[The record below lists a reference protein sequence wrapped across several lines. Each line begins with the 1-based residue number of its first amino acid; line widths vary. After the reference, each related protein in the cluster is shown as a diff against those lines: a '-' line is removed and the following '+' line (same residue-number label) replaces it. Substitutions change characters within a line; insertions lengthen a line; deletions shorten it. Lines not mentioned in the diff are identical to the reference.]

1 MSHESAHRM
10 YRALTWLYPREFR
23 NHYRDDLVQN
33 LTDLTREHGPAR
45 AWARTT
51 LDLIVTVPRY
61 RMEKLMKKSL
71 SPTVLT
77 VAIATVFFAG
87 IASIF
92 VTDVYLAL
100 LLLPL
105 AIVLAVTQR
114 SKLARS
120 MDAVNG
126 SRTRRKRLTT
136 AAVLGVSLVV
146 IYVAAPVILGDHWGI
161 DAVVLASL
169 WFVMLIAAVVYFIAG
184 ITTPRTPVTPQ

>member
-1 MSHESAHRM
+1 MENTHEGKPQPHRPH
-10 YRALTWLYPREFR
+10 RGDR
-23 NHYRDDLVQN
+23 NHL
-33 LTDLTREHGPAR
+33 
-45 AWARTT
+45 
-51 LDLIVTVPRY
+51 
-61 RMEKLMKKSL
+61 
-71 SPTVLT
+71 
-77 VAIATVFFAG
+77 FAG

-126 SRTRRKRLTT
+126 SRVRRKRLTT
-136 AAVLGVSLVV
+136 AAVLAVSLVV
-146 IYVAAPVILGDHWGI
+146 IYLAAPVILGDHWGI
-161 DAVVLASL
+161 DAVVLSSL
-169 WFVMLIAAVVYFIAG
+169 WFVLLIAAVVYFIAG